1 MILAR
6 QRWAS
11 RLAALLTCTLMCTLV
26 GCSDPPAN
34 EPTSASTPVVA
45 DQPEATPQSA
55 ANASPFEEVLEQTW
69 TGDLD
74 VIEQHRVI
82 RVLTVYGL
90 GRFYLDRG
98 QPRGLTVASARRF
111 VKYLNE
117 LRKRGHVSIHAVT
130 IPVARDQ
137 LIPALMAGRGDLIIA
152 GMTSTAERELLVDFS
167 IPSSKPFDQVLVT
180 GPSAPEI
187 GSIEGLAGQ
196 TIYVRHSSS
205 YRENLELL
213 SQRFAS
219 EGRPPI
225 IIEAVSEY
233 LEDDDLIEMVNDGLL
248 PWTVVDEYKM
258 LLWNGV
264 FNRIMVRD
272 DIVLGADT
280 RTRWVFRKN
289 SPLLADVVNG
299 FLLKN
304 REGTLVGNV
313 LRNRYIR
320 EFKKPSSALDTAD
333 LKRFRQLEEIFRK
346 YGNQYQVDH
355 LLAAAQGFQE
365 SRLDQTARSASGAI
379 GVMQL
384 LPSTASDPN
393 VAIPNIQHVD
403 DNIHAG
409 IKYLDFLRSRYFS
422 GPDIDNWNSTILALA
437 AYNVGPGRMVQ
448 LRAKAA
454 QKGYDPNIWFDNVE
468 MVAASDVG
476 AEPVQYVANIFKS
489 YVAYHYSAELLAK
502 RDTARASAGIEAE

>member
-152 GMTSTAERELLVDFS
+152 GMTSTAERELLV
-167 IPSSKPFDQVLVT
+167 VL
-180 GPSAPEI
+180 
-187 GSIEGLAGQ
+187 
-196 TIYVRHSSS
+196 H
-205 YRENLELL
+205 
-213 SQRFAS
+213 
-219 EGRPPI
+219 
-225 IIEAVSEY
+225 
-233 LEDDDLIEMVNDGLL
+233 
-248 PWTVVDEYKM
+248 
-258 LLWNGV
+258 
-264 FNRIMVRD
+264 
-272 DIVLGADT
+272 
-280 RTRWVFRKN
+280 
-289 SPLLADVVNG
+289 
-299 FLLKN
+299 
-304 REGTLVGNV
+304 
-313 LRNRYIR
+313 
-320 EFKKPSSALDTAD
+320 
-333 LKRFRQLEEIFRK
+333 
-346 YGNQYQVDH
+346 
-355 LLAAAQGFQE
+355 
-365 SRLDQTARSASGAI
+365 
-379 GVMQL
+379 
-384 LPSTASDPN
+384 
-393 VAIPNIQHVD
+393 
-403 DNIHAG
+403 
-409 IKYLDFLRSRYFS
+409 
-422 GPDIDNWNSTILALA
+422 
-437 AYNVGPGRMVQ
+437 
-448 LRAKAA
+448 
-454 QKGYDPNIWFDNVE
+454 
-468 MVAASDVG
+468 
-476 AEPVQYVANIFKS
+476 
-489 YVAYHYSAELLAK
+489 
-502 RDTARASAGIEAE
+502 